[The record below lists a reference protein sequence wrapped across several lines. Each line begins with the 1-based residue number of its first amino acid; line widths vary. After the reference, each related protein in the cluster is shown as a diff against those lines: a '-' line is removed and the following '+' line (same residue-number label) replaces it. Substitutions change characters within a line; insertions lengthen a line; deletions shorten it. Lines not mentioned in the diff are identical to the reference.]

1 MPDIVISRRAQ
12 EDFKRIW
19 QYVALD
25 DDSAADRLLLAID
38 KKIRRLG
45 DFPDIGASRDDIR
58 PGARSLVHGSY
69 LILYEHHAA
78 SDQVEIVTVV
88 EGVRDLSRLF

>member
-25 DDSAADRLLLAID
+25 DDSAAERLLLAID
-38 KKIRRLG
+38 KKIRG
-45 DFPDIGASRDDIR
+45 
-58 PGARSLVHGSY
+58 
-69 LILYEHHAA
+69 
-78 SDQVEIVTVV
+78 
-88 EGVRDLSRLF
+88 